1 MGAIIDPI
9 NLQLL
14 CSMHHAAKTAHEAQL
29 LAADDAM
36 PDDDQ

>member
-1 MGAIIDPI
+1 
-9 NLQLL
+9 
-14 CSMHHAAKTAHEAQL
+14 MHHADKTAHEAQL